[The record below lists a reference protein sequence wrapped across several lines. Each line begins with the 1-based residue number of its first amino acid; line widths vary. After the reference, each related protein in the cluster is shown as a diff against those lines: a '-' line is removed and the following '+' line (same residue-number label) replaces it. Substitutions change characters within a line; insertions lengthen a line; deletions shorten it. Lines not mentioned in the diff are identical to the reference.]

1 MMKPAPSVVEIRL
14 KSGAPNLRVVAT
26 DPGNSRGTV
35 LRAATPP
42 LEWPL
47 MVEHGTA
54 RRSDELSSTS
64 SMQRNAQ
71 CDARHGCATRASA
84 FRRAAGA
91 ATIGASS
98 DQVDT
103 VDAVDTVGPVDT
115 ADTVDVVA
123 ARGDTFEVGT
133 PIAQPDPAVRSRIVG
148 HLYETAYHRVYGFVR
163 RSVGEEA
170 AEEISHEVF
179 IRLLKVRNLERMT
192 ISVAYLL
199 RIAENLL
206 KRRFERAQRYRVIL
220 ERSGM
225 VVSEHTEDRE
235 QSQGWCLGGSS
246 QAGVACDAG
255 RLESVLRHLTS
266 EEQTAI
272 RLIVCE
278 GLDYQAAARSLGVPV
293 STINNWKH
301 RGLAKLRL
309 LIEQQSSHRGKFA
322 VAS

>member
-1 MMKPAPSVVEIRL
+1 MKSAQRVVEIEL
-14 KSGAPNLRVVAT
+14 NSAPPNLRVTVPDA
-26 DPGNSRGTV
+26 GNSPETG
-35 LRAATPP
+35 LRVAASS
-42 LEWPL
+42 LEWRP

-54 RRSDELSSTS
+54 RRSSDHSSKLNS
-64 SMQRNAQ
+64 HQDHMHEVQM
-71 CDARHGCATRASA
+71 HE
-84 FRRAAGA
+84 
-91 ATIGASS
+91 
-98 DQVDT
+98 DQVH
-103 VDAVDTVGPVDT
+103 
-115 ADTVDVVA
+115 
-123 ARGDTFEVGT
+123 ARQCLNASCELAPKDHSRAFMHGESAEEAQT
-133 PIAQPDPAVRSRIVG
+133 PQSEPDPAVRSQIVG

-170 AEEISHEVF
+170 AGEISHEVF
-179 IRLLKVRNLERMT
+179 IRLLKVRNLERMS

-225 VVSEHTEDRE
+225 VVSESTEDRE
-235 QSQGWCLGGSS
+235 CSQGWCPGVRS
-246 QAGVACDAG
+246 QTGVACDAG

-301 RGLAKLRL
+301 RGLAKLRI
-309 LIEQQSSHRGKFA
+309 LIEQQPSHRGKFA